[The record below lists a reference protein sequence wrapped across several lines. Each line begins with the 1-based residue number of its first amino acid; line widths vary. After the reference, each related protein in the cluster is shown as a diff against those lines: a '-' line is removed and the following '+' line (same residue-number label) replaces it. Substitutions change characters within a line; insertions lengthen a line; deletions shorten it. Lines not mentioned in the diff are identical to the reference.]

1 MTPVYRFAAARGYQN
16 GEIIVKLFK
25 AAPFPDR
32 NREDPEG
39 VPVEAGLWLKT
50 ESGSLGQGSDTP
62 PRRELLGAERFTPPL
77 LHEFLCDVE
86 DTRHSVEVWDR
97 LVQLGRQLDLPFID
111 FVTVSSSSEGQQRL
125 FVRTSY
131 DARWL
136 NQENEDPENMEWSYF
151 RSHASKHL
159 TPILIGYEFIDDYL
173 HLPQRRVEVLREAAR
188 RGMRSGFSVPLR
200 VNAPPQSGII
210 NFSGDHARRDML
222 AIVRAHGWTL
232 NVAALIAHQRYMAHF
247 VSEYFDRNQI
257 SDKQRELL
265 ELIGRGLQDKQIA
278 ADLGISVS
286 ALRQRLHSLMA
297 KTGCGNRAEIAALAM
312 SAGMVPELQG
322 MREAAGDDQIVV
334 HMDGLGVSYLTV
346 SRRAV
351 KSTGRSKQS

>member
-1 MTPVYRFAAARGYQN
+1 MQ
-16 GEIIVKLFK
+16 E
-25 AAPFPDR
+25 
-32 NREDPEG
+32 
-39 VPVEAGLWLKT
+39 
-50 ESGSLGQGSDTP
+50 ESGALGQAGESEQK
-62 PRRELLGAERFTPPL
+62 RELLAAEMFTPPL
-77 LHEFLCDVE
+77 LHDFLRDIE
-86 DTRHSVEVWDR
+86 NTSRSVEVWDR

-111 FVTVSSSSEGQQRL
+111 FITVSTSSEGQQRL

-136 NQENEDPENMEWSYF
+136 NRENQDPENAEWSYF
-151 RSHASKHL
+151 RTHASKHL

-188 RGMRSGFSVPLR
+188 RGMRAGFSVPLR

-210 NFSGDHARRDML
+210 NFCGDHSRRDML
-222 AIVRAHGWTL
+222 AIVKAHGWAL
-232 NVAALIAHQRYMAHF
+232 NVAALLAHQRYMAHF

-286 ALRQRLHSLMA
+286 ALRQRMHSLMA
-297 KTGCGNRAEIAALAM
+297 KTGCSNRAEIAALAM
-312 SAGMVPELQG
+312 SAGLVPELQG
-322 MREAAGDDQIVV
+322 MRETADTAHIVV
-334 HMDGLGVSYLTV
+334 QMDGLGVRHLTLP
-346 SRRAV
+346 RRAGQ
-351 KSTGRSKQS
+351 SQQTSK